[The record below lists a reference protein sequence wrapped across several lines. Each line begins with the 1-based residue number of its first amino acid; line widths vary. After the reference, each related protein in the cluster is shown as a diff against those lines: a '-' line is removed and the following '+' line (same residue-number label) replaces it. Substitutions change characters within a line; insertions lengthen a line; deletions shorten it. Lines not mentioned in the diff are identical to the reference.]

1 MMKNAFDKSEV
12 LEPELEIMRTLY
24 NTFPS
29 LKEVIIE
36 IYSVGIKKD
45 VRQRFLDHGFK
56 VEYIK
61 NESDDTQEWIYH
73 RHEDCDIYYPY
84 DERDYEG
91 GFDDTDD
98 DDDDSSSIAGN
109 SCVVS

>member
-1 MMKNAFDKSEV
+1 
-12 LEPELEIMRTLY
+12 
-24 NTFPS
+24 
-29 LKEVIIE
+29 
-36 IYSVGIKKD
+36 
-45 VRQRFLDHGFK
+45 LDHGFK

-61 NESDDTQEWIYH
+61 NQSDDMQEWLYH
-73 RHEDCDIYYPY
+73 RHEDCDIYCPY

-98 DDDDSSSIAGN
+98 DDDSSSIAGN